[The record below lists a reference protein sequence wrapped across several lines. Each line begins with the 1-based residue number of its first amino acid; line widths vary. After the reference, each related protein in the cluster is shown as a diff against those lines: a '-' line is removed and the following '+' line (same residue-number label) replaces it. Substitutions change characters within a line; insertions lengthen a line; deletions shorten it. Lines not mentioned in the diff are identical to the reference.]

1 MNPAEALGLLL
12 WALFVWAVI
21 RATHLTRADEESA
34 EVREHAEGGDH
45 A

>member
-1 MNPAEALGLLL
+1 MTPAEALGVLV

-21 RATHLTRADEESA
+21 GATQLTRAYEESG
-34 EVREHAEGGDH
+34 EVREHAKGGDH